1 MTTSTNQKDT
11 DSIKSRLRSRTN
23 ATSNYSTTR
32 KKNSRHH
39 KKSNR
44 NPKHTHIKDNNNSN
58 STIQSIT
65 STKTQTTIIN
75 ALQSTSIK
83 DKTKLAQKSSL
94 QIHATSQTEQHKDE
108 QSLASIPSNN
118 PVNLVDWPTIKAS
131 TELQASKRDNSTKL
145 TTTKGEV
152 AIKTTHKVSPS
163 PKTQKV
169 TKYSTLV
176 KSSPTTI
183 QEELQRPS
191 KIPRTTQQHTDTN
204 NGNNDSTM
212 ATSTTTP
219 ATNSP
224 HVTESKNNTP
234 LQDITD
240 DESMADTV
248 ASGQTLRPGEDLEE
262 SNNSN
267 LNIIRYTLQFNIS
280 KIDTEAKKKELKM
293 DTLPDDITDPDKRL
307 HRLFK
312 AWFKKLQE
320 YDPTLQLL
328 AWSKTSNDPALSKVD
343 DLPSDPATLK
353 KYFFGARSCE
363 EGRVYSQIRLYSKL
377 TSSDLIMNMKAWITK
392 HNARHQ
398 RCLVQSEY
406 AVNIGWLVYSSN
418 YTDLDH
424 LKKEME
430 KRTSYEWGF
439 KIGAVTNSDRLQT
452 NGKATEWKNRMKC
465 VTITVSHK
473 YRVQAINKAREI
485 FSSNVDKA
493 HTKPAFAQQY
503 IFLPPE
509 HELQQMPNCVQNY
522 MVLRARHEIYN
533 KRLCGLVNTSICTN
547 IDKAIHTTQGSLSLR
562 QMITRIPSTS
572 THGVEGFSL
581 YQTIDATTDGSTS
594 FFKNRRGPKGPGFIL
609 SFMQR
614 LENEA
619 TLMARG
625 LPVYL
630 AKIYGFRAVRNKFT
644 VATWEDLT
652 GWEWDIDTN
661 TFVTPDTKMVEDLV
675 MHDPMANLLNLEEA
689 DMNTTT
695 AEEDRN
701 QEAEKEL
708 LLKFND
714 TDADSV
720 RSLSKQTHDVATV
733 NVPGTTTTKI
743 SDDTSTTSSVT
754 FDTTMDNK
762 STSSTKTFKASGKT
776 ATKEEDDGTSI
787 KSSTT
792 LNTLNTTPTFL
803 NQKKLDAA
811 WDPSLSVEENTNNRK
826 SMILH
831 SLNKFQV
838 QAQQQIA
845 ALNLQTGNDNSNKPP
860 DFNPPAPVPMKI
872 ATQRSRCQRNTI
884 NAQDSDEIMHKDEDD
899 VVCIGTK
906 STPEPQLSKPLPTLH
921 DDPNVMKV
929 SQSFRPILD
938 DDYSTEVCSEIEKF
952 TTGALKEA
960 SIYTIDDNECLNYEQ
975 FMSYYKPDS
984 AEWTVEQKMQ
994 YRATVMESPTAA
1006 AFINHYSENFEDNSW
1021 AIDEETI
1028 GNVYMQYRTQYPPPS
1043 TRPFQ
1048 FPAETIDQYRLR
1060 INSDRPP
1067 NAPTGGLKAG
1077 RSP

>member
-1 MTTSTNQKDT
+1 MTTTNQKDA
-11 DSIKSRLRSRTN
+11 DSIKSRLRSKNITK
-23 ATSNYSTTR
+23 SNYSTP
-32 KKNSRHH
+32 KKNTSRQQ
-39 KKSNR
+39 KKPNR
-44 NPKHTHIKDNNNSN
+44 NSKYSQIKDNNNN
-58 STIQSIT
+58 ATTKSIT
-65 STKTQTTIIN
+65 SNKTQTTITN

-83 DKTKLAQKSSL
+83 DKTKTAQKTPL
-94 QIHATSQTEQHKDE
+94 QTQASSQTEQHKDD

-145 TTTKGEV
+145 TTTNGEV
-152 AIKTTHKVSPS
+152 MIKTTHKVSPS

-169 TKYSTLV
+169 TKPSITAKASLT
-176 KSSPTTI
+176 PT

-191 KIPRTTQQHTDTN
+191 KIPRTTQQLTNTN
-204 NGNNDSTM
+204 NEKNDSTM
-212 ATSTTTP
+212 TKITTTP
-219 ATNSP
+219 TTNST
-224 HVTESKNNTP
+224 HTTESTNNTS

-248 ASGQTLRPGEDLEE
+248 ASGQTLRPGEDIEE

-280 KIDTEAKKKELKM
+280 KVDIEAKKKELKM
-293 DTLPDDITDPDKRL
+293 DILPDDITDPDKRL
-307 HRLFK
+307 HRLLK
-312 AWFKKLQE
+312 AWFKKLKE
-320 YDPTLQLL
+320 YDPKLQLL
-328 AWSKTSNDPALSKVD
+328 AWSKNSNEPALSKVD
-343 DLPSDPATLK
+343 DIPSDPATLK

-363 EGRVYSQIRLYSKL
+363 EGRVFSQIRLYSKL

-398 RCLVQSEY
+398 HCLVQSEY
-406 AVNIGWLVYSSN
+406 AINIGWLVYSSN

-439 KIGAVTNSDRLQT
+439 KIGAVTNSDRLQP
-452 NGKATEWKNRMKC
+452 NGKATEWKDRMKC

-485 FSSNVDKA
+485 FSSNVDKV

-547 IDKAIHTTQGSLSLR
+547 IDKAIHTTQGTLSLR

-572 THGVEGFSL
+572 THGAQGFSL

-619 TLMARG
+619 TLMNRG

-630 AKIYGFRAVRNKFT
+630 AKIYGFKAVRNKFT
-644 VATWEDLT
+644 VATWEDLS
-652 GWEWDIDTN
+652 GWEWDNDNN

-689 DMNTTT
+689 EMGITTT
-695 AEEDRN
+695 EEDRH

-733 NVPGTTTTKI
+733 NVPGTTTTKN

-754 FDTTMDNK
+754 FETSMDNK
-762 STSSTKTFKASGKT
+762 SIGSTKTFKASGKT
-776 ATKEEDDGTSI
+776 TSKEEDDGNSI

-811 WDPSLSVEENTNNRK
+811 WDPNLSVEENTNNRK

-845 ALNLQTGNDNSNKPP
+845 ALNLQANS
-860 DFNPPAPVPMKI
+860 DHFNNIPTVEPPAPTAMKI
-872 ATQRSRCQRNTI
+872 PPQRSRCHRNTI
-884 NAQDSDEIMHKDEDD
+884 TTQDSDEIMHEDND
-899 VVCIGTK
+899 DIVCIGTL
-906 STPEPQLSKPLPTLH
+906 STPRPKKSKSLPILH
-921 DDPNVMKV
+921 DDPTVMEK

-938 DDYSTEVCSEIEKF
+938 DDHSAEVNSEIERF

-960 SIYTIDDNECLNYEQ
+960 ATFIVDDNECLDYNQ
-975 FMSYYKPDS
+975 FMSYYKPES
-984 AEWTVEQKMQ
+984 TKWNVEQKIQ
-994 YRATVMESPTAA
+994 YRATVMESPMAA
-1006 AFINHYSENFEDNSW
+1006 AFLNHYSENFEDNSW

-1028 GNVYMQYRTQYPPPS
+1028 GNVYMQYRAQYPPPT

-1048 FPAETIDQYRLR
+1048 FPNENIDQYRLR

-1067 NAPTGGLKAG
+1067 NAPTGGFKAG